1 MIESLPAD
9 DAVPSSRYSTSSRSW
24 SQEKFLERSLVS
36 CGNVDTLA
44 ATKFDLSICV
54 IFTTQRYHWFAGR

>member
-44 ATKFDLSICV
+44 ATKFDLS
-54 IFTTQRYHWFAGR
+54 FRDFYHPTLSLVRW